1 MSDTSHLIPPQDA
14 VTLDGLLR
22 RRAERTPDLPAYR
35 EFDAARSDWVEW
47 RWGEVADEAARW
59 RAAFAAEDLVPGDR
73 VAVLA
78 PNGRNWVLFD
88 QAALGAGLVTVP
100 LYVEDR
106 GENIRYILKDS
117 GAKLLYLDDE
127 SRWADIGG
135 NKDGAARDEL
145 AGLVRVVTKG
155 GVSQRADPRL
165 TSLDRW
171 LPDKG
176 TDHIRAREPDDLATI
191 VYTSGTTGAPK
202 GVMLSHRNIL
212 ENAWAGLQSISI
224 YPDDVLISFLPLS
237 HTFERTVGYYT
248 PIMSGSLVAYTRS
261 IPDLAE
267 DLTIIRPTAMI
278 SVPRIFERVHER
290 IMAQLDE
297 GPGFRKWLFNRAV
310 EIGYSRFERRQGRA
324 GWRPGHLL
332 WPLLDR
338 LVAAKIRAR
347 LGGRLRF
354 AVSGGAALPPF
365 VSRVFLGLGVN
376 VLQGYGLTE
385 AGPIVSVNKLSRNI
399 PESVG
404 PPLEGV
410 EVRLGENDELE
421 VSGPNVM
428 LGYWQR
434 ADATADMMTGDGWL
448 RTGDRVRIHD
458 GYIYIT
464 GRMKEIIVLDNG
476 EKVPPGDMEHAIAT
490 DPLIDQVLVLGEGRP
505 HLAALVVLNGEQWQR
520 VAEREGLPVD
530 PGDGRDER
538 VERFLLG
545 RLDAALH
552 AFPGYARIYRAAIAQ
567 EPWTVENGLMTPTLK
582 IRRPK
587 VLEHYGE
594 QIEAMY
600 QSRLARKE

>member
-1 MSDTSHLIPPQDA
+1 
-14 VTLDGLLR
+14 
-22 RRAERTPDLPAYR
+22 
-35 EFDAARSDWVEW
+35 
-47 RWGEVADEAARW
+47 
-59 RAAFAAEDLVPGDR
+59 
-73 VAVLA
+73 
-78 PNGRNWVLFD
+78 
-88 QAALGAGLVTVP
+88 
-100 LYVEDR
+100 
-106 GENIRYILKDS
+106 
-117 GAKLLYLDDE
+117 
-127 SRWADIGG
+127 
-135 NKDGAARDEL
+135 
-145 AGLVRVVTKG
+145 
-155 GVSQRADPRL
+155 
-165 TSLDRW
+165 
-171 LPDKG
+171 
-176 TDHIRAREPDDLATI
+176 
-191 VYTSGTTGAPK
+191 
-202 GVMLSHRNIL
+202 
-212 ENAWAGLQSISI
+212 
-224 YPDDVLISFLPLS
+224 
-237 HTFERTVGYYT
+237 
-248 PIMSGSLVAYTRS
+248 MSGSLVAYTRS

>member
-117 GAKLLYLDDE
+117 GTKLLYLDDE